1 MAGGDKDDDAP
12 SGDAPAP
19 VAAPTVA
26 FKRKGNAARRNL
38 RTKTADGDDDGGAA
52 SADSGTS
59 ATASQLLK
67 KRTERLMG
75 ASLLAAGTGGGAAA
89 RSWKDGSRDAASSA
103 PLDVQVSFKASG
115 TAASIVQD
123 MSTRTLD
130 VDAPTDSEQQRLQM
144 QQQRGG
150 PSLGVGVGAGE
161 GAVLAGDDAERVELY
176 QGVSGY
182 KEYVNKRAEHT
193 TQSNAGGIR
202 VGPLKATANVR
213 ISSRF
218 DYQPDICKDYK
229 ETGYCLSED
238 SQLLTSAGFLFLD
251 EYLAVRDKVLV
262 GSYSAENDAI
272 VYERPS
278 APATVIPARA
288 QKLVEFAKPSSNVS
302 LLVTPEHTMYL
313 AAGKRAVEGE
323 RICWSDEQSGDA
335 AKEIR
340 CPVFASMTATD
351 ALACARAESL
361 AVFKFA
367 ACASSGVQLNGSN
380 PSPSAFSSQLQLES
394 EAQVLAFLKLFG
406 YWLGDSR
413 HECVSQESHAA
424 RSIVLSPF
432 RPLDIS
438 LLRETLKMLGL
449 VEGVDWSFTSDAD
462 KQLRIQIY
470 AKRYVAFF
478 VAECGDQCD
487 KVTEAGDDRAIGGS
501 RLSHKAPDRDSTISQ
516 NSIKVCNDSAAADS
530 ATKPLASERHKRMP
544 IWARGLNKDRSRAV
558 LSGLHLAGGKEER
571 HGYAI
576 RTLSPRLRDEI
587 MRLALHAGYSS
598 HFDAEQPAP
607 GSDAVTPMWVIRYTD
622 NKLDPRVSQP
632 LLEASRDVREV
643 DYFGRTWCVTVPSS
657 RIFVRRAVVASD
669 GIIQSASRPVI
680 VGNCG
685 YGDSCKFMH
694 DRGDYKAGWQID
706 IEWEKQQ
713 KEKQKKAELDAK
725 RMQELGD
732 SDFDGD
738 EDTDATAIRKRK
750 REREAEED
758 SSLPFACLICRGP
771 FVRPVVTRCGHYF
784 CEACALKHYAKTPK
798 CFACNAAT
806 GGVFNVAKDLLAKL
820 EVRKKR
826 MAEREAAVRAAQAH
840 VEAEVVADAREGEG
854 DAAADQHAG
863 SDGGGEE

>member
-487 KVTEAGDDRAIGGS
+487 KVTEA
-501 RLSHKAPDRDSTISQ
+501 
-516 NSIKVCNDSAAADS
+516 
-530 ATKPLASERHKRMP
+530 
-544 IWARGLNKDRSRAV
+544 
-558 LSGLHLAGGKEER
+558 
-571 HGYAI
+571 
-576 RTLSPRLRDEI
+576 
-587 MRLALHAGYSS
+587 
-598 HFDAEQPAP
+598 
-607 GSDAVTPMWVIRYTD
+607 VTPMWVIRYTD